1 MPTMRR
7 VLLPIAVVL
16 LLVSPALA
24 QDGSLLTNL
33 ENEVVAAARGWE
45 TTILQAARSL
55 FWILAGIEIG
65 IAAVWLALYVLHEA
79 DRARFGKLAP
89 SHPRKDN

>member
-45 TTILQAARSL
+45 TTILQAARSFRSAEL
-55 FWILAGIEIG
+55 FAGVVLLGLIG
-65 IAAVWLALYVLHEA
+65 FVSNALLSWAEHRVL
-79 DRARFGKLAP
+79 RWKQP
-89 SHPRKDN
+89 